1 MGGLWHPQTA
11 NTVSGGVVAP
21 VDPSLA
27 VRALETDGY
36 SVSVAYLGVKP
47 LSPVQMPAA
56 APHPSG
62 FHPEIRVT
70 KGQC

>member
-1 MGGLWHPQTA
+1 M
-11 NTVSGGVVAP
+11 VAP